1 LKSSRSLKAALPVIG
16 LTGPMCAGKNAAGA
30 ILERLGFAVV
40 DADKTAHEALRDV
53 QDRVV
58 AAFDPLAR
66 ERGINLV
73 TPDGAL
79 DRRALGSVV
88 FSDPALL
95 ARHEGI
101 VYPRINELLGRFID
115 EKLAEGKSRG
125 VVVNAPL
132 LHKSPILDRCD
143 LVIFVDSPVILRL
156 FRARSRD
163 GLPFSQIL
171 ARFSAQKHLFAQYLE
186 KDVDIQ
192 RVRNRGSIRA
202 LERRLAILL
211 SSRGY

>member
-1 LKSSRSLKAALPVIG
+1 MKAARPPKACLPVIG

-30 ILERLGFAVV
+30 ILERFGFAVV
-40 DADKTAHEALRDV
+40 DADKTAHAALLDV

-58 AAFDPLAR
+58 AAFEPVAR

-73 TPDGAL
+73 KADGTL

-88 FSDPALL
+88 FSDGELL

-115 EKLAEGKSRG
+115 DRLVEGTARG
-125 VVVNAPL
+125 IVVNAPL

-143 LVIFVDSPVILRL
+143 LVIFVDSPALIRL
-156 FRARSRD
+156 FRARTRD
-163 GLPFSQIL
+163 GLPYRQIL